1 MPRTSHPVSRPPLG
15 HTARGMTAVAAVLAM
30 CLAGLALSARP
41 ASAAP
46 APATGLGSLQ
56 PDVFEN
62 RILAVV
68 NKRRK
73 AADLEP
79 VRSFDPCIDRF
90 AERWARHLAA
100 TGDFEHRDQRR
111 ILRRCDLTWVGENLI
126 RGSAL
131 TPAAT
136 VRAWLRSP
144 GHRAVLMKPRANRAG
159 IGVRVDDQGRIVGV
173 LNFGDAD

>member
-1 MPRTSHPVSRPPLG
+1 
-15 HTARGMTAVAAVLAM
+15 
-30 CLAGLALSARP
+30 
-41 ASAAP
+41 
-46 APATGLGSLQ
+46 
-56 PDVFEN
+56 
-62 RILAVV
+62 
-68 NKRRK
+68 
-73 AADLEP
+73 

-111 ILRRCDLTWVGENLI
+111 ILRRCDLTWAGENLI
-126 RGSAL
+126 RGSVL

-159 IGVRVDDQGRIVGV
+159 IGVRVDGRGRIVGV